1 MPAEPSFVIVGA
13 SLAGAKA
20 AETLREEGFG
30 GAVVL
35 VGTERERPYERPP
48 LSKGLL
54 LGKEDKSKIYV
65 HDAGWYE
72 AHDVELRLGSTAVAI
87 ERDTHRVELADGQF
101 IGYDKL
107 LIATGASP
115 RRLNVPG
122 GDLDGVLYLRSADDC
137 ERLAAAFRSTG
148 EVGGHVV
155 IAGGGWIGLETAAA
169 ARSYG
174 CEVTV
179 VEPEPAPLNR
189 VLGPELG
196 EVFAGLHRRHG
207 VEFRLRTGVTEFGGG
222 DGSRAGRLRRVVTT
236 DGTELMA
243 DVAVVGIGAVP
254 NAALA
259 EAAGLEVADG
269 ILADAALR
277 TSDPDIYAAGDVSNS
292 WNPLLNRRVRVEH
305 WANALHGGPAAARSM
320 LGQKVSFDRVPYFY
334 SDQYELGMEASGL
347 PGDGYDT
354 VVYRGAPESVEF
366 IAFWLADGRVVAGM
380 NVNVWDVTG
389 DIQALIRSGARA
401 YPGRLADENV
411 PLSEIAAS
419 PA

>member
-1 MPAEPSFVIVGA
+1 MPAEPRFVIIGA

-30 GAVVL
+30 GAIVL
-35 VGTERERPYERPP
+35 VGTESERPYERPR
-48 LSKGLL
+48 LSKGFL

-65 HDAGWYE
+65 HEEGWYS
-72 AHDVELRLGSTAVAI
+72 AHDVDLRLGVTAVAVHSG
-87 ERDTHRVELADGQF
+87 DHRVELAGGDVV
-101 IGYDKL
+101 GYDKL
-107 LIATGASP
+107 LLTTGASP

-122 GDLDGVLYLRSADDC
+122 GELEDVLYLRSAGDS
-137 ERLAAAFRSTG
+137 ERLAAAFRATG
-148 EVGGHVV
+148 GAGGRVV

-196 EVFAGLHRRHG
+196 EVFAGLHRRNG
-207 VEFRLRTGVTEFGGG
+207 VEFRLRTGVSEFRSGP
-222 DGSRAGRLRRVVTT
+222 AGQLRTVVTT
-236 DGTELMA
+236 DGTELAA
-243 DVAVVGIGAVP
+243 DLAVVGIGVAP
-254 NAALA
+254 NVTLA
-259 EAAGLEVADG
+259 EAAGLDLADG
-269 ILADAALR
+269 ILASSALR

-292 WNPLLNRRVRVEH
+292 WNPLLNRRVRVDH

-320 LGQKVSFDRVPYFY
+320 LGQDVSYDRVPYFY

-347 PGDGYDT
+347 PGEGYDM
-354 VVYRGAPESVEF
+354 VVYRGVPESLEF

-389 DIQALIRSGARA
+389 DIQALIRSGARID
-401 YPGRLADENV
+401 PDRLADPDV
-411 PLSEIAAS
+411 PVSELAA